1 MITSELLIFLIPL
14 AVVLTTYSKYAGKR
28 NLLLFSKPLTITLII
43 LLAFNFYPESFVQGK
58 EWVIAALVASA
69 FGDIF
74 LMFKEKMF
82 KAGILAFL
90 AAHIFYLLFF
100 IDGMLVSKL
109 INYYSL
115 AIYILAGVL
124 TYMITEKAGKYKIL
138 VSIYVFALAS
148 MAAFSIPYFLS
159 TGDIKV
165 VIAALLFMISD
176 FVLGWN
182 KFNNQLKYAEL
193 IILPTYFAA
202 QFLFA
207 LSINI

>member
-1 MITSELLIFLIPL
+1 MKTSELLIFLIPL
-14 AVVLTTYSKYAGKR
+14 AVVLTTWSKFTGKR
-28 NLLLFSKPLTITLII
+28 KIHLFSKPFTIMLII
-43 LLAFNFYPESFVQGK
+43 LLSFSFYPESYVQGK
-58 EWVIAALVASA
+58 HWVIAALCVSA
-69 FGDIF
+69 LGDIF

-82 KAGILAFL
+82 KAGLFSFL
-90 AAHIFYLLFF
+90 TAHLFYLLFF
-100 IDGMLVSKL
+100 IDGLLISKL

-115 AIYILAGVL
+115 VIYILAGVS
-124 TYMITEKAGKYKIL
+124 TYIITEKAGKYKL
-138 VSIYVFALAS
+138 VVSIYVFALAS
-148 MAAFSIPYFLS
+148 MAAFSIPYYLS

-165 VIAALLFMISD
+165 VIAAILFLISD

-182 KFNNQLKYAEL
+182 KFNKEFKFAEL